1 MLFKKVICLCLSEFI
16 YYFSLIQVKI
26 HYTFYRQQV
35 HAQSSAAEH
44 SATSLISHQPALH
57 AYSVYYITLAIRIS
71 VMLSTNFI
79 WWMLDYRDQGCKYI
93 TYIAYF
99 CVVYKRV
106 CISFGLGGGGVEHY
120 VTCVEW
126 IGLKSMIYAH
136 NFSNLIVLWSFFN
149 DNSIWKL

>member
-1 MLFKKVICLCLSEFI
+1 MLFKKVICLCISEFI

-57 AYSVYYITLAIRIS
+57 AYSVYNITLAIRIS

-106 CISFGLGGGGVEHY
+106 CISFGLGGGGGRALSPIDLLPVWNESAWR
-120 VTCVEW
+120 VW
-126 IGLKSMIYAH
+126 SMHTI
-136 NFSNLIVLWSFFN
+136 SQT
-149 DNSIWKL
+149 

>member
-1 MLFKKVICLCLSEFI
+1 MLFKKVICLCISEFI

-57 AYSVYYITLAIRIS
+57 AYSVYNITLAIRIS

-106 CISFGLGGGGVEHY
+106 CISFGLGGGGGRALSPIDLLPV
-120 VTCVEW
+120 W
-126 IGLKSMIYAH
+126 NKSAWR
-136 NFSNLIVLWSFFN
+136 VWSMHTI
-149 DNSIWKL
+149 SQT

>member
-1 MLFKKVICLCLSEFI
+1 MLFKKLICLCISEFI

-57 AYSVYYITLAIRIS
+57 AYRPSVYNITLAIRIS

-79 WWMLDYRDQGCKYI
+79 
-93 TYIAYF
+93 
-99 CVVYKRV
+99 
-106 CISFGLGGGGVEHY
+106 
-120 VTCVEW
+120 
-126 IGLKSMIYAH
+126 
-136 NFSNLIVLWSFFN
+136 
-149 DNSIWKL
+149 

>member
-1 MLFKKVICLCLSEFI
+1 MLFKKVICLCISEFI
-16 YYFSLIQVKI
+16 YYFSLIKVKI

-57 AYSVYYITLAIRIS
+57 AYSVYNITLAIRIS

-106 CISFGLGGGGVEHY
+106 CISFGLGGGGGRALSPIDLLPVWNESAWR
-120 VTCVEW
+120 VW
-126 IGLKSMIYAH
+126 SMHTI
-136 NFSNLIVLWSFFN
+136 SQT
-149 DNSIWKL
+149 

>member
-1 MLFKKVICLCLSEFI
+1 MLFKKVICLCILEFI

-35 HAQSSAAEH
+35 HAQASAAEH
-44 SATSLISHQPALH
+44 SAISLISHQPALH
-57 AYSVYYITLAIRIS
+57 AYSVYNITLAIRIS

-106 CISFGLGGGGVEHY
+106 CISFGLGGGYLCGMNRLEEY
-120 VTCVEW
+120 DLCTQF
-126 IGLKSMIYAH
+126 LKLNSVMII
-136 NFSNLIVLWSFFN
+136 FQW
-149 DNSIWKL
+149 

>member
-57 AYSVYYITLAIRIS
+57 AYSVYNITLAIRIS

-106 CISFGLGGGGVEHY
+106 CISFGLGGGGGRALSPIDLLPVWNESAWR
-120 VTCVEW
+120 VW
-126 IGLKSMIYAH
+126 SMHTI
-136 NFSNLIVLWSFFN
+136 SQT
-149 DNSIWKL
+149 

>member
-1 MLFKKVICLCLSEFI
+1 MLFKKVICLCISEFI

-57 AYSVYYITLAIRIS
+57 AYSVYNITLAIRIS

-106 CISFGLGGGGVEHY
+106 CISFGLGVGGGGRALSPIDLLPVWNESAWR
-120 VTCVEW
+120 VW
-126 IGLKSMIYAH
+126 SMHTI
-136 NFSNLIVLWSFFN
+136 SQT
-149 DNSIWKL
+149 

>member
-1 MLFKKVICLCLSEFI
+1 MLSKKVICLCISEFI

-57 AYSVYYITLAIRIS
+57 AYSVYNITLAIRIS

-106 CISFGLGGGGVEHY
+106 CISFGLGGGGGRALSPIDLLPVWNESAWR
-120 VTCVEW
+120 VW
-126 IGLKSMIYAH
+126 SMHTI
-136 NFSNLIVLWSFFN
+136 SQT
-149 DNSIWKL
+149 

>member
-1 MLFKKVICLCLSEFI
+1 MFFKCYLKSWYVYVYQNSYIIFLWFKSRYIIHFI
-16 YYFSLIQVKI
+16 DNRYMHNPVQL
-26 HYTFYRQQV
+26 
-35 HAQSSAAEH
+35 

-57 AYSVYYITLAIRIS
+57 AYSVYNITLAIRIS

-106 CISFGLGGGGVEHY
+106 CISFGLGGGGGRALSPIDLLPVWNESAWR
-120 VTCVEW
+120 VW
-126 IGLKSMIYAH
+126 SMHTI
-136 NFSNLIVLWSFFN
+136 SQT
-149 DNSIWKL
+149 

>member
-1 MLFKKVICLCLSEFI
+1 MLFKKLICLCISEFI

-120 VTCVEW
+120 LQLTCYLCGMNRLEEYDLCTQF
-126 IGLKSMIYAH
+126 LKLNSVMII
-136 NFSNLIVLWSFFN
+136 FQW
-149 DNSIWKL
+149 

>member
-1 MLFKKVICLCLSEFI
+1 MLFKKVICLCISEFI
-16 YYFSLIQVKI
+16 YYFSLIKVKI

-57 AYSVYYITLAIRIS
+57 AYSVYNITLAIRIS

-106 CISFGLGGGGVEHY
+106 CISFGLGGVGGRALSPIDLLPVWNESAWR
-120 VTCVEW
+120 VW
-126 IGLKSMIYAH
+126 SMHTI
-136 NFSNLIVLWSFFN
+136 SQT
-149 DNSIWKL
+149 